1 MGGIDGEPNPLA
13 SVVIGWPIKFAIDG
27 CCLEDGDCESGCCCL
42 PGDVLVQVDGI
53 LAADGWGFINP
64 G

>member
-1 MGGIDGEPNPLA
+1 MGGMDGELNPLA

-27 CCLEDGDCESGCCCL
+27 GCLEDGDCVSGWAGL
-42 PGDVLVQVDGI
+42 PGDVLVQVEGI

-64 G
+64 A